1 MTNNIKVVD
10 VIEEGKQ
17 EENESVKPIPEEV
30 KNEAVVEQPVEQPDE
45 IVSALPV
52 VQSTRAGLL
61 DNPPEQVKPE
71 PKKKE
76 PPIPLDQ
83 PVKQNVRQQDK
94 LVKCP
99 QCDKQMK
106 LKSYRY
112 KHELTCKG
120 KLEDI
125 PRKPKAMPKPKAQPI
140 EQEEE
145 IEEVIQP
152 KPKLTPPKGVE
163 RSNDVKLTEFHKLR
177 DLTQPVSNQIL
188 KPQTPNLVDFAS
200 HYQLLQNQF
209 MQQKKEKYN
218 NLCQN
223 MFSSKSKKR

>member
-1 MTNNIKVVD
+1 MANNIKVVD
-10 VIEEGKQ
+10 IIEEGKQ
-17 EENESVKPIPEEV
+17 EENETVEPIPEEV
-30 KNEAVVEQPVEQPDE
+30 KNEAVIEQPDE
-45 IVSALPV
+45 IVSA
-52 VQSTRAGLL
+52 
-61 DNPPEQVKPE
+61 PPEQPKPE

-76 PPIPLDQ
+76 PPIAIDQ

-140 EQEEE
+140 QQEEE
-145 IEEVIQP
+145 EEVIQP
-152 KPKLTPPKGVE
+152 KP
-163 RSNDVKLTEFHKLR
+163 R
-177 DLTQPVSNQIL
+177 LTQPVSNQIL

>member
-1 MTNNIKVVD
+1 MTSNIKIVD
-10 VIEEGKQ
+10 VIEESKQ
-17 EENESVKPIPEEV
+17 EENESVEVIPEET
-30 KNEAVVEQPVEQPDE
+30 KNEAVVEQPVEQTDE
-45 IVSALPV
+45 IVSA
-52 VQSTRAGLL
+52 
-61 DNPPEQVKPE
+61 PPEQVNPE

-152 KPKLTPPKGVE
+152 KPKLTQ
-163 RSNDVKLTEFHKLR
+163 H
-177 DLTQPVSNQIL
+177 VSNQIL
-188 KPQTPNLVDFAS
+188 KPQTPNLVDASADASRSIRDFAS

-209 MQQKKEKYN
+209 IQQKKEKYN

-223 MFSSKSKKR
+223 MFVSRSKKR

>member
-1 MTNNIKVVD
+1 MANNIKIVD
-10 VIEEGKQ
+10 IIEEGKQ
-17 EENESVKPIPEEV
+17 EENEAVEPIPEEV
-30 KNEAVVEQPVEQPDE
+30 KNEPVIENVVEPTEEVANE
-45 IVSALPV
+45 LPV

-76 PPIPLDQ
+76 PPIAIDQ

-140 EQEEE
+140 QQEEE
-145 IEEVIQP
+145 EMEEVIQQP
-152 KPKLTPPKGVE
+152 KPK
-163 RSNDVKLTEFHKLR
+163 
-177 DLTQPVSNQIL
+177 LTQPVSNQIL

>member
-1 MTNNIKVVD
+1 MTNNIKIVD

-17 EENESVKPIPEEV
+17 EENESVGVIPEET
-30 KNEAVVEQPVEQPDE
+30 KNESVVEQPPEQTDE
-45 IVSALPV
+45 IVSA
-52 VQSTRAGLL
+52 
-61 DNPPEQVKPE
+61 PPEQVKPE

-99 QCDKQMK
+99 RCSRQMK

-112 KHELTCKG
+112 KPELTCKG

-140 EQEEE
+140 EQDEE
-145 IEEVIQP
+145 IEEVIQQQ

-188 KPQTPNLVDFAS
+188 KPSNPLTDFAS
-200 HYQLLQNQF
+200 HYQLLQNQYL
-209 MQQKKEKYN
+209 QQKKEKYN

-223 MFSSKSKKR
+223 MFVSRSKKR

>member
-1 MTNNIKVVD
+1 MTNNIKIVD

-17 EENESVKPIPEEV
+17 EENESVEVIPEET
-30 KNEAVVEQPVEQPDE
+30 KNESVIEQPPEQTDE
-45 IVSALPV
+45 IVSA
-52 VQSTRAGLL
+52 
-61 DNPPEQVKPE
+61 PPEQVKPE

-83 PVKQNVRQQDK
+83 PAKQNVRQQDK

-145 IEEVIQP
+145 IEEVIQQQ

-163 RSNDVKLTEFHKLR
+163 RSN

>member
-1 MTNNIKVVD
+1 MTSNIKVVD
-10 VIEEGKQ
+10 IEEVKQ
-17 EENESVKPIPEEV
+17 EENETVEPIPEEV
-30 KNEAVVEQPVEQPDE
+30 KTESVVEQPDE
-45 IVSALPV
+45 IVSA
-52 VQSTRAGLL
+52 
-61 DNPPEQVKPE
+61 PPEQVKPE

-83 PVKQNVRQQDK
+83 PVKQNERQQDK

-99 QCDKQMK
+99 RCSRQMK

-112 KHELTCKG
+112 KHELNCKG

-145 IEEVIQP
+145 IEEVIQQP
-152 KPKLTPPKGVE
+152 KPK
-163 RSNDVKLTEFHKLR
+163 
-177 DLTQPVSNQIL
+177 LTQPVSNQIL

>member
-1 MTNNIKVVD
+1 MANNIKVVD
-10 VIEEGKQ
+10 IIEEGKQ
-17 EENESVKPIPEEV
+17 EENESVEPIPEEV

-45 IVSALPV
+45 IVSAP
-52 VQSTRAGLL
+52 S
-61 DNPPEQVKPE
+61 EQVKPE

-76 PPIPLDQ
+76 PPIAIDQ

-140 EQEEE
+140 QQEEE

-152 KPKLTPPKGVE
+152 KPKLT
-163 RSNDVKLTEFHKLR
+163 
-177 DLTQPVSNQIL
+177 QPVSNQIL
-188 KPQTPNLVDFAS
+188 KQPSHSEGSFGRSPKPQTPNLVDFAS
-200 HYQLLQNQF
+200 HYQLLQNQYL
-209 MQQKKEKYN
+209 QQKKEKYN

>member
-1 MTNNIKVVD
+1 MANNIKIVD
-10 VIEEGKQ
+10 IIEEGKQ
-17 EENESVKPIPEEV
+17 EENESVKAIPEEV
-30 KNEAVVEQPVEQPDE
+30 NNEPVIENVVEPTEEVANELPEQP
-45 IVSALPV
+45 
-52 VQSTRAGLL
+52 
-61 DNPPEQVKPE
+61 KPE

-76 PPIPLDQ
+76 PPIAIDQ
-83 PVKQNVRQQDK
+83 PVKQNERQQDK

-99 QCDKQMK
+99 RCSRQMK

-140 EQEEE
+140 QQEEE
-145 IEEVIQP
+145 IEEVIQHQ
-152 KPKLTPPKGVE
+152 KPK
-163 RSNDVKLTEFHKLR
+163 
-177 DLTQPVSNQIL
+177 LTQPVSNQIL

>member
-1 MTNNIKVVD
+1 MANNIKIVD

-17 EENESVKPIPEEV
+17 EENESVKPIPEET
-30 KNEAVVEQPVEQPDE
+30 KNEAVIEQPPEERDE
-45 IVSALPV
+45 IVSA
-52 VQSTRAGLL
+52 
-61 DNPPEQVKPE
+61 PPEQPKPE

-76 PPIPLDQ
+76 PPIAIDQ

-140 EQEEE
+140 KQEEE
-145 IEEVIQP
+145 IEEVIQ
-152 KPKLTPPKGVE
+152 
-163 RSNDVKLTEFHKLR
+163 
-177 DLTQPVSNQIL
+177 
-188 KPQTPNLVDFAS
+188 
-200 HYQLLQNQF
+200 
-209 MQQKKEKYN
+209 QQKPTIDATCFQSN
-218 NLCQN
+218 TLL
-223 MFSSKSKKR
+223 

>member
-1 MTNNIKVVD
+1 MANNIKVVD
-10 VIEEGKQ
+10 IIEEGKQ
-17 EENESVKPIPEEV
+17 DENESVKPIPEEV
-30 KNEAVVEQPVEQPDE
+30 KNEPVVENVVEPTE
-45 IVSALPV
+45 EVA
-52 VQSTRAGLL
+52 
-61 DNPPEQVKPE
+61 NEPPIQVKPE

-140 EQEEE
+140 QQEEE

-152 KPKLTPPKGVE
+152 KP
-163 RSNDVKLTEFHKLR
+163 RM
-177 DLTQPVSNQIL
+177 TQPVSNQIL

>member
-1 MTNNIKVVD
+1 MTSNIKVVD
-10 VIEEGKQ
+10 IQEGKQ
-17 EENESVKPIPEEV
+17 EENETVEAIPEET
-30 KNEAVVEQPVEQPDE
+30 KNEPVVENVVEPTEEVANELPEQP
-45 IVSALPV
+45 
-52 VQSTRAGLL
+52 
-61 DNPPEQVKPE
+61 KPE

-76 PPIPLDQ
+76 PPIAIDQ

-99 QCDKQMK
+99 QCNKQMK

-112 KHELTCKG
+112 KHELTCEG

-145 IEEVIQP
+145 IEEVIQQP
-152 KPKLTPPKGVE
+152 KPKLTPPKGIE
-163 RSNDVKLTEFHKLR
+163 RSNN
-177 DLTQPVSNQIL
+177 LTQPVSNQIL

>member
-1 MTNNIKVVD
+1 MANNIKVVD
-10 VIEEGKQ
+10 IIEEGKQ

-30 KNEAVVEQPVEQPDE
+30 KNEPVIENVVETTEEVANE
-45 IVSALPV
+45 
-52 VQSTRAGLL
+52 
-61 DNPPEQVKPE
+61 PPIQVKPE

-76 PPIPLDQ
+76 PPITIDQ

-140 EQEEE
+140 QQEEE
-145 IEEVIQP
+145 IEEVIQQQ
-152 KPKLTPPKGVE
+152 KPK
-163 RSNDVKLTEFHKLR
+163 
-177 DLTQPVSNQIL
+177 LTQPVSNQIL

-209 MQQKKEKYN
+209 IQQKKEKYN

>member
-1 MTNNIKVVD
+1 MTNNIKIVD

-17 EENESVKPIPEEV
+17 DENESVKPIPEEEE
-30 KNEAVVEQPVEQPDE
+30 KNEAVVEQPVEQQDE
-45 IVSALPV
+45 IVSA
-52 VQSTRAGLL
+52 
-61 DNPPEQVKPE
+61 PPEQVKPE

-145 IEEVIQP
+145 IEEAIQVQ
-152 KPKLTPPKGVE
+152 KPKLTQE
-163 RSNDVKLTEFHKLR
+163 VK
-177 DLTQPVSNQIL
+177 NQVF

>member
-1 MTNNIKVVD
+1 MLSRD
-10 VIEEGKQ
+10 E
-17 EENESVKPIPEEV
+17 PIPEET
-30 KNEAVVEQPVEQPDE
+30 KNETVIEQPDE
-45 IVSALPV
+45 IVSA
-52 VQSTRAGLL
+52 
-61 DNPPEQVKPE
+61 PPEQVKPE

-76 PPIPLDQ
+76 PPIAIDQ

-145 IEEVIQP
+145 AEVIQP
-152 KPKLTPPKGVE
+152 KPKLT
-163 RSNDVKLTEFHKLR
+163 
-177 DLTQPVSNQIL
+177 QPVSNQISNANL
-188 KPQTPNLVDFAS
+188 QT
-200 HYQLLQNQF
+200 LLILQVIINF
-209 MQQKKEKYN
+209 Y
-218 NLCQN
+218 
-223 MFSSKSKKR
+223 KSIFTTEEGKV

>member
-1 MTNNIKVVD
+1 MANNKIVD
-10 VIEEGKQ
+10 IIEEDKQ

-30 KNEAVVEQPVEQPDE
+30 KNEPVIENVVEPTDE
-45 IVSALPV
+45 IVSA
-52 VQSTRAGLL
+52 
-61 DNPPEQVKPE
+61 PPEQVKPE

-76 PPIPLDQ
+76 PPIAIDQ

-145 IEEVIQP
+145 IEEVVMQP
-152 KPKLTPPKGVE
+152 KPK
-163 RSNDVKLTEFHKLR
+163 
-177 DLTQPVSNQIL
+177 LTQPVSNQIL